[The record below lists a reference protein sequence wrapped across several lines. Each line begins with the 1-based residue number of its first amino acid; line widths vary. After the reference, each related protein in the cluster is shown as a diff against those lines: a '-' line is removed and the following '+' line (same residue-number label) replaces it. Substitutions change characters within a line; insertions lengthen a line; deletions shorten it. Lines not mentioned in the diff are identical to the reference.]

1 MLDFFQSE
9 PNHNMTITGVDL
21 VDGKP
26 TRWKVENSWGSEVGH
41 GGFYVMDDSF
51 LEHYAFLF
59 VLHKRCLTPE
69 QLADLEQTPIPLPSW
84 DPMGI

>member
-1 MLDFFQSE
+1 
-9 PNHNMTITGVDL
+9 
-21 VDGKP
+21 
-26 TRWKVENSWGSEVGH
+26 
-41 GGFYVMDDSF
+41 MDDSF